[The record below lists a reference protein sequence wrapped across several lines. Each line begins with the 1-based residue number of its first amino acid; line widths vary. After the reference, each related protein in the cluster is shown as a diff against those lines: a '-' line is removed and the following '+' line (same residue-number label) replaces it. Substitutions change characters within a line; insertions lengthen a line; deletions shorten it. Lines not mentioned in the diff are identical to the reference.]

1 MSKLIRQSATF
12 KAAPEEVYEALM
24 DSKKH
29 AAFTGAAAKI
39 GREVGDRFSAYDG
52 YIEGTNIALVRNKKI
67 VQMWRG
73 SDWPEGE
80 YSNVTFKLNKI
91 GGDTHLSFR
100 QSGVPDNQ
108 YKAIK
113 QGWIDFYWEPMRK
126 MLEGK

>member
-1 MSKLIRQSATF
+1 
-12 KAAPEEVYEALM
+12 M

-52 YIEGTNIALVRNKKI
+52 YIEGTNVALVRNKKI

-73 SDWPEGE
+73 NDWPEGE
-80 YSNVTFKLNKI
+80 YSKVTFKLNKI
-91 GGDTHLSFR
+91 GGGTHLSFR